1 MKAASIARGQ
11 GVSRRPWS
19 NEDEAVLRGCYAHWL
34 NTTLAG
40 IFDRPAKAI
49 GLKARK
55 MGLKKSPELKAGQ
68 FQPGQVTW
76 NAGRK
81 GWHAGGRAAQTQFKR
96 GQMPHNHKPVGH
108 ERVTKDGY
116 LERKIAEPKTFSAV
130 HVLVWEQVNGPLPAG
145 HIVVFR
151 PGMKTTD
158 ASAINAER
166 LELITRAENMR
177 RNSYLTRYPKEVAD
191 VIRLRGALNRKI
203 NNRSKRA

>member
-1 MKAASIARGQ
+1 MTGS
-11 GVSRRPWS
+11 PWS
-19 NEDEAVLRGCYAHWL
+19 AEDEAMLRGCYPHWL
-34 NTTLAG
+34 NTTLAE

-55 MGLKKSPELKAGQ
+55 MGLKKSPELLQEAGR
-68 FQPGQVTW
+68 FERGHATW

-81 GWHAGGRAAQTQFKR
+81 GWKAGGRAPQTQFKR
-96 GQMPHNHKPVGH
+96 GHMPHNHRPVGH

-116 LERKIAEPKTFSAV
+116 LERKIAEPKTFRAV
-130 HVLVWEQVNGPLPAG
+130 HVLVWEAAHGPVPAG
-145 HIVVFR
+145 HIAVFR
-151 PGMKTTD
+151 PGMKTTKAD
-158 ASAINAER
+158 LVTLDR

-203 NNRSKRA
+203 NNRSKK